1 MENSN
6 KGQRE
11 LDALGLAH
19 ADLTERVAEAMQSA
33 SKAYVLAVIAELRK
47 QGFDGLTPGSVAVL
61 ARLPPDGVQTV
72 TLALATRRSKQA
84 TGKTVADLE
93 KHGYAERLPDPDD
106 GRAQLV
112 RATAKGV
119 EALSFGAGIKQT
131 LAERTNTVI
140 GSEAM
145 EQLYADLAK
154 LEAAFRI
161 SIG

>member
-6 KGQRE
+6 KRQLE
-11 LDALGLAH
+11 LDALGMAH

-33 SKAYVLAVIAELRK
+33 SKAYVLAVIAELKK
-47 QGFDGLTPGSVAVL
+47 QGFDGLTPASVAVL

-84 TGKTVADLE
+84 TGKIVADLE
-93 KHGYAERLPDPDD
+93 KNGYAERIPDPDD

-112 RATAKGV
+112 RSTAKGV
-119 EALSFGAGIKQT
+119 EALSFGASVKQN

-140 GSEAM
+140 SSEAM
-145 EQLYADLAK
+145 ERLYADLAK
-154 LEAAFRI
+154 LEAAFRANI
-161 SIG
+161 E